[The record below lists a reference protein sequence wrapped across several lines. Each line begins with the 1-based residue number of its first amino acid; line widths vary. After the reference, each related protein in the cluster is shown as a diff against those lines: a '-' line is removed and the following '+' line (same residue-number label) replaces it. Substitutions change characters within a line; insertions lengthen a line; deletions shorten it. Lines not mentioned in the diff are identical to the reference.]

1 MMLDLSLAICG
12 ALLSLMGF
20 LYIYR
25 GLFAAIGLFRTK
37 KFPPAKTL
45 HRYAVVIAARN
56 EEAVI
61 GNLLSSIE
69 KQDYPHEQITVFV
82 AADNCTDETA
92 AKARAHGAVCYER
105 TDPSRRTKG
114 YALQFLFEKIRRDY
128 GVGAFHAYI
137 LLDADN
143 LLKSDYISRMNDA
156 FDAGEQI
163 VTSYRNTKNLDDNW
177 ISAGYALHWLRTAR
191 FENRA
196 RSLCGISTRI
206 QGTGVLF
213 SSALMQNGW
222 NYTSLTED
230 RAFSA
235 DAVAHGV
242 HISYQHEAQFYD
254 EQPVSLPVAWRQR
267 MRWSKGHVQAFTE
280 FGGALFGRVFT
291 EKSVRQKFV
300 SYDMLLT
307 NLPCALI
314 SIPLKLIKLAVAAA
328 LCFAAASG
336 ASPELL
342 LSMTGALVFEHIANI
357 PLAALLFFTERDR
370 LKAVPLCKK
379 LWYCLMFPMFSIIGD
394 LSLCAAAFK
403 KVGWD
408 PIPHRAALKIEEME
422 TGKVPANQ
430 KGFPE
435 KQPKPL
441 YSAEKYPSVK

>member
-1 MMLDLSLAICG
+1 MLDLSLAVCG

-25 GLFAAIGLFRTK
+25 GLFAVIGLFRTK
-37 KFPPAKTL
+37 KFAPAKTL

-69 KQDYPHEQITVFV
+69 KQDYPREKITVFV
-82 AADNCTDETA
+82 VADNCTDETA
-92 AKARAHGAVCYER
+92 AKARERGAVCYAR
-105 TDPSRRTKG
+105 TDSSRRTKG
-114 YALQFLFEKIRRDY
+114 YALQFLFEEIRKDY
-128 GVGAFHAYI
+128 GIDAFDAYI

-163 VTSYRNTKNLDDNW
+163 VTSYRNTKNLNSNW

-196 RSLCGISTRI
+196 RSLCKIPTRI

-213 SSALMQNGW
+213 ASALMQNGW

-230 RAFSA
+230 RAFSV
-235 DAVAHGV
+235 DAVARGV

-254 EQPVSLPVAWRQR
+254 EQPVSLAVAWRQR
-267 MRWSKGHVQAFTE
+267 MRWSKGHLQSFTE
-280 FGGALFGRVFT
+280 CCGTLFGRIFT
-291 EKSVRQKFV
+291 GKSAKQKFV

-307 NLPCALI
+307 NLPCAI
-314 SIPLKLIKLAVAAA
+314 VSIPLKLIKLAVAVA

-336 ASPELL
+336 VSRELL
-342 LSMTGALVFEHIANI
+342 FSVAGALVFEHIANI
-357 PLAALLFFTERDR
+357 PLAALLFFTERGR
-370 LKAVPLCKK
+370 LTAIPLCKK

-403 KVGWD
+403 NVGWD
-408 PIPHRAALKIEEME
+408 PIPHRAALKIEEVE
-422 TGKVPANQ
+422 TGTVPGAQ

-441 YSAEKYPSVK
+441 YSVKKYPSVK